1 MSDYPDGEYK
11 HCWCL
16 GITTIIGC
24 PLGCKKM
31 CAQEVFVKRYVGKNR
46 LLTRK
51 RQGWHR
57 KTSKDKKAELLLL
70 AREKL
75 TGSNLQVADKDLTH
89 RYRSNAKERDIIK
102 AYEALL
108 KPEKKKV

>member
-1 MSDYPDGEYK
+1 MYREGARK
-11 HCWCL
+11 AW
-16 GITTIIGC
+16 
-24 PLGCKKM
+24 
-31 CAQEVFVKRYVGKNR
+31 N
-46 LLTRK
+46 TRK